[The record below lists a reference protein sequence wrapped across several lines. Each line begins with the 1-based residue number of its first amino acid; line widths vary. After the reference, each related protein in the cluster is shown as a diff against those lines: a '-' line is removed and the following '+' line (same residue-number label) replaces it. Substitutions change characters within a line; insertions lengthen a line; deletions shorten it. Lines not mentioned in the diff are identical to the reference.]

1 MAGWSTVRG
10 SLAALFLIAPI
21 GGAALAACSGSSSGG
36 GGGDAS
42 TDALVHADCSSTDG
56 TSCNPTD
63 TGVPGKD
70 ASGKDG
76 SIGDAG
82 PGSDASDAA
91 EGDADATSHDAG
103 DAADAADAGSLF
115 PDDGGDCGVGA
126 TGEPTELRCTGLYSD
141 WDAKTVVPGNTMYD
155 PGLHLWSDGADKT
168 RWISLP
174 PGTKIDT
181 TDMDEWT
188 FPVGT
193 RIWKEFRLPLGD
205 AGTETRIETRLL
217 WKLSTTQWY
226 RTTYRWSADGESS
239 ATEEI
244 NGEMDAGGTG
254 YEVPSVA
261 ECNACHNGRLD
272 GVLGFEAVAL
282 STAGATPVTM
292 QTLAADG
299 LITTAPSSPIVIPGN
314 AVESA
319 ALAYLH
325 TNCGTACHNA
335 NGAASFTQFYMRLD
349 VGTLASVQTTNAY
362 TTGWNV
368 ATTNFFIDSGPTDR
382 FHACDLAESCA
393 YFRPDH
399 RDGLN
404 GTPAGTQMP
413 PIDTHVIDDAGV
425 SAIAAWITQ
434 GCDAGGE

>member
-10 SLAALFLIAPI
+10 SLAALFLTVPV
-21 GGAALAACSGSSSGG
+21 GGATLAACSGSSSGG

-42 TDALVHADCSSTDG
+42 ADAPLQADCSSAG
-56 TSCNPTD
+56 TSCSGTD
-63 TGVPGKD
+63 TGAPGKD

-76 SIGDAG
+76 SSSDAG
-82 PGSDASDAA
+82 ST
-91 EGDADATSHDAG
+91 ADATDAAQGDVDATAPDAHDA
-103 DAADAADAGSLF
+103 ASLF
-115 PDDGGDCGVGA
+115 PSGGDCGVGP

-141 WDAKTVVPGNTMYD
+141 WDAKTVAQGNTTYD

-239 ATEEI
+239 TVEEI
-244 NGEMDAGGTG
+244 DGELDAGGTG

-261 ECNACHNGRLD
+261 ECNDCHDGRLD

-282 STAGATPVTM
+282 SSAGATPVTM

-299 LITTAPSSPIVIPGN
+299 LITAVPSSPIVIPGD

-325 TNCGTACHNA
+325 TNCGIACHNP

-349 VGTLASVQTTNAY
+349 VGTLTSVQTTNAY
-362 TTGWNV
+362 TTGWGV
-368 ATTNFFIDSGPTDR
+368 MTTNFTIPGEPASYR
-382 FHACDLAESCA
+382 IHACDLAESCA
-393 YFRPDH
+393 YYRPDH

-404 GTPAGTQMP
+404 GTQPGTQMP
-413 PIDTHVIDDAGV
+413 PIDTHVIDSTGV
-425 SAIAAWITQ
+425 AAIAAWITQ
-434 GCDAGGE
+434 GCADAGGE